1 MAGVNRK
8 TVKLTKQ
15 VFLDHLVQGM
25 GVNEIC
31 RQYGYKSPSSV
42 NRWRREDPEFNG
54 AVQRVLASPQHQ
66 LRMAVA
72 GAEVATPVAVGD
84 KERFLVEYRRT
95 RDRVI
100 SCTSIGKEPADIA
113 AWLDPESS
121 EYDAEF
127 AKKMDGEALRDTWQA
142 EDVAVRKAIL
152 NQDTPMLR
160 FVLPVLSP
168 DTYGK
173 VHQQKQAGGNTL
185 ALIFSQDKLAG
196 TGELLERLFAST
208 ANPADATRAVQGS
221 RVVAGGDVGSGEVSG
236 LLDASQD

>member
-8 TVKLTKQ
+8 TVRLTKQ
-15 VFLDHLVQGM
+15 VFLDHLAQGM

-31 RQYGYKSPSSV
+31 RQYGYKGPSSV

-54 AVQRVLASPQHQ
+54 AVLRILASPQHQ
-66 LRMAVA
+66 RRMAVA
-72 GAEVATPVAVGD
+72 GAAVSSPVALDD
-84 KERFLVEYRRT
+84 KDRFLVEYRTT
-95 RDRVI
+95 RNRVLA
-100 SCTSIGKEPADIA
+100 CDTIGKEPSDIA

-121 EYDAEF
+121 EYDADF
-127 AKKMDGEALRDTWQA
+127 ARKMDGEALRDTWNA
-142 EDVAVRKAIL
+142 EDVAIRKAIL

-173 VHQQKQAGGNTL
+173 VHQQKQGGNTL

-208 ANPADATRAVQGS
+208 ASPADANRAVQGA
-221 RVVAGGDVGSGEVSG
+221 RDATGRDVGSGEVSG
-236 LLDASQD
+236 LLDAGQS